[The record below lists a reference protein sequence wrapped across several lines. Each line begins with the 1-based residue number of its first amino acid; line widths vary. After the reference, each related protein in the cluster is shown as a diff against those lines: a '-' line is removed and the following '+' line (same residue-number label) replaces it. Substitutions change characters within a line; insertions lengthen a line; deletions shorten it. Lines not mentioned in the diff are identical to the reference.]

1 MSEAKQQQL
10 ATLAVHAG
18 QSPDPTTGSRAVPI
32 YQTTSYLF
40 QDADHAGR
48 LFALKE
54 FGNIY
59 TRIMN
64 PTTDVFEKR
73 VAALEG
79 GAAGLATASGQA
91 AETLAL
97 TTLAAAGDEIVST
110 TSLYGGTYN
119 LFHYTLPRL
128 GITVKFVDADDFDGL
143 RAAINDKTRAVY
155 TETLG
160 NPKLD
165 VVDIEKLAAIAH
177 EHKLPLVIDNTSASP
192 ALVRPIEWGADI
204 VVNSATKFLGGH
216 GTTIGGV
223 IVDAGKFDWAASGR
237 FKDFTEPDPS
247 YHGLSYTEAFGP
259 LAFILKARVQGLRDT
274 GAALSPF
281 NAFLLLQGIET
292 LHLRLERHSAERAGR
307 GQASGAAS
315 RRGVGQLSG
324 PGIQPVLTSGR
335 RSICPPAR
343 ARWSPLASRA
353 DYEAGKK
360 LIDALELFSLVANIG
375 DAKSLVIHPASTT
388 HQQLSVE
395 EQATTGVTPELVR
408 LSVGIEDIRDI
419 LADLDQAIEA
429 ANGHALAGA
438 TETAE
443 PCCTMSIMTEPTRRD
458 RSRRPTEAGI
468 LAAHLRRRLCA
479 RRAPVA
485 GVRPHAGRRLTLHYA
500 VYGRLNAARDN
511 AVLVCH
517 ALSGSALVGSWWPE
531 IFAPG
536 GGSVAGSR
544 FCDLHQHAGLLLRL
558 DRARFGGPGDGRH
571 LRPGFSA
578 GFDPRQCA
586 GAGQAAGLAGHSPAA
601 AGAGRLDRRHAGPGV
616 GDP

>member
-1 MSEAKQQQL
+1 MSEPNQRQF

-18 QSPDPTTGSRAVPI
+18 QSPDPATGARAVPI
-32 YQTTSYLF
+32 YQTTSYEF
-40 QDADHAGR
+40 QDSGHAGR

-64 PTTDVFEKR
+64 PTTDVLEKR

-79 GAAGLATASGQA
+79 GVAGLATASGQA
-91 AETLAL
+91 AETLTL
-97 TTLAAAGDEIVST
+97 TTLASAGDEIVST

-119 LFHYTLPRL
+119 LFHYTFPRL
-128 GITVKFVDADDFDGL
+128 GIKVRFVDSDDFEGL
-143 RAAINDKTRAVY
+143 RAAINDKTRAIY

-165 VVDIEKLAAIAH
+165 VVDIERFAAIAH
-177 EHKLPLVIDNTSASP
+177 VPLVIDNTSASP

-223 IVDAGKFDWAASGR
+223 IVDGGKFDWAASGR
-237 FKDFTEPDPS
+237 FKDFSAPDPS

-281 NAFLLLQGIET
+281 NSFLILQGIET
-292 LHLRLERHSAERAGR
+292 LHLRLERHSQNALAVAKHLEQHPGVEWVNYPGLESSAYYERALKYLPTGR
-307 GQASGAAS
+307 GA
-315 RRGVGQLSG
+315 LITF
-324 PGIQPVLTSGR
+324 GIKGG
-335 RSICPPAR
+335 
-343 ARWSPLASRA
+343 
-353 DYEAGKK
+353 YEAGKK
-360 LIDALELFSLVANIG
+360 LIDTLELFSLVANIG

-429 ANGHALAGA
+429 ANGHSIPSEAKTGALA
-438 TETAE
+438 
-443 PCCTMSIMTEPTRRD
+443 SK
-458 RSRRPTEAGI
+458 
-468 LAAHLRRRLCA
+468 
-479 RRAPVA
+479 
-485 GVRPHAGRRLTLHYA
+485 
-500 VYGRLNAARDN
+500 
-511 AVLVCH
+511 
-517 ALSGSALVGSWWPE
+517 
-531 IFAPG
+531 
-536 GGSVAGSR
+536 
-544 FCDLHQHAGLLLRL
+544 
-558 DRARFGGPGDGRH
+558 
-571 LRPGFSA
+571 
-578 GFDPRQCA
+578 
-586 GAGQAAGLAGHSPAA
+586 
-601 AGAGRLDRRHAGPGV
+601 
-616 GDP
+616 

>member
-1 MSEAKQQQL
+1 MSEPKQYQL
-10 ATLAVHAG
+10 ATQAVHAG
-18 QSPDPTTGSRAVPI
+18 QSPDPATGARAVPI

-91 AETLAL
+91 AETLAII
-97 TTLAAAGDEIVST
+97 TLAGAGDEIVST

-119 LFHYTLPRL
+119 LFHYTLPKL
-128 GITVKFVDADDFDGL
+128 GIVVRFVDADDFDGL

-177 EHKLPLVIDNTSASP
+177 EHKLPLIIDNTCASP

-204 VVNSATKFLGGH
+204 VVNSATKYLGGH

-237 FKDFTEPDPS
+237 FKEFTEPDPS
-247 YHGLSYTEAFGP
+247 YHGLRYTEAFGP

-281 NAFLLLQGIET
+281 NSFLLLQGIET
-292 LHLRLERHSAERAGR
+292 LHLRMERHSENALAVARHLEQHPGVEWVNYPGLESSPYAARAKKYLPKG
-307 GQASGAAS
+307 ASGL
-315 RRGVGQLSG
+315 VTF
-324 PGIQPVLTSGR
+324 GIKGGF
-335 RSICPPAR
+335 
-343 ARWSPLASRA
+343 
-353 DYEAGKK
+353 DAGKK
-360 LIDALELFSLVANIG
+360 LINTLELFSLLANIG

-388 HQQLSVE
+388 HQQLSTE
-395 EQATTGVTPELVR
+395 EQAATGVTPELVR

-429 ANGHALAGA
+429 ANGNKFAGSTKDA
-438 TETAE
+438 
-443 PCCTMSIMTEPTRRD
+443 
-458 RSRRPTEAGI
+458 
-468 LAAHLRRRLCA
+468 
-479 RRAPVA
+479 
-485 GVRPHAGRRLTLHYA
+485 
-500 VYGRLNAARDN
+500 AAR
-511 AVLVCH
+511 
-517 ALSGSALVGSWWPE
+517 
-531 IFAPG
+531 
-536 GGSVAGSR
+536 
-544 FCDLHQHAGLLLRL
+544 
-558 DRARFGGPGDGRH
+558 
-571 LRPGFSA
+571 
-578 GFDPRQCA
+578 
-586 GAGQAAGLAGHSPAA
+586 
-601 AGAGRLDRRHAGPGV
+601 
-616 GDP
+616 